1 MKKITKFSN
10 LTQLIPVFLSL
21 TDMKKFFSGPQ
32 EVIGSLNQSVTVVC
46 CYGQAYKSYVKYWCK
61 GNFSLCHVLVNTTG
75 HDRISITD
83 DQTQRAFTVTMTGLR
98 EDDKGQYYCAIE
110 TGEDSAEY
118 FGVSIMHCF
127 GLQVTK
133 KNSPALEKV
142 QRRASRLSPGLQG
155 MI

>member
-1 MKKITKFSN
+1 MGSMRGLGLLKSTTS
-10 LTQLIPVFLSL
+10 SL
-21 TDMKKFFSGPQ
+21 VLLFFSGPQ

-75 HDRISITD
+75 LYETKSHDRISITD

-118 FGVSIMHCF
+118 FGVY
-127 GLQVTK
+127 LQASSGVLC
-133 KNSPALEKV
+133 AVLV
-142 QRRASRLSPGLQG
+142 SRLQKRTLQHWKKFREERVG
-155 MI
+155 